1 MDDLTR
7 DEWLAAIEL
16 LDEVMDLPASEQ
28 RDVLR
33 EATAS
38 RAVKEAVIRML
49 KNDADDGDVFDQ
61 GAFDL
66 IAPVISTDDELDDT
80 TIRALETLGSRS
92 GRRREGVL
100 ESGDHVGRYRIVRM
114 IGRGGMG
121 EVYLA
126 ERDDDTYQQQVA
138 LKLVND
144 QRIGRE
150 EVELRFQRERQILAS
165 LRHENVARLLDG
177 GVTEAGRPYLVMEYV
192 PGQSITE
199 YARTRRLTIEDRLDL
214 FEQACRAVRYA
225 HRRAVIHRDIKP
237 SNLVVEDR
245 DVSVAE
251 SKGEAESDTAPGDAV
266 DVSQRQT
273 GGDGASPDPEAD
285 VRGGRPLVKLLDF
298 GIAKLLD
305 PGDTAEPITRGGE
318 QLMTPEYAAPEQV
331 EGKPAT
337 TATDVYQLGIL
348 LYELLTGK
356 RPFQKATEGKSGRAR
371 VHAAQE
377 AVLTQDPKP
386 LSRMMTRSAS
396 DAVRESYGEDPRRV
410 VQNLRG
416 DLDAIALKALRKE
429 PDARYASVDDLL
441 DDLDRYRTR
450 RPVEARE
457 GTWSYRAGK
466 FLRRNKTGVVVASLF
481 AFVVTAFIVS
491 LVIQTD
497 RLSEALAEAQAESAR
512 RDQMQ
517 GLFLSVLDDEDS
529 QSLQS
534 DTLTVRDLLSLSQ
547 RTAARDLQ
555 NTPDLKAWVY
565 TELAAMHDE
574 IGEYREAKTL
584 ADSAVTFYER
594 ILSESPD
601 GETPVGVT
609 RADLVRAMSRA
620 ADMRSELG
628 QYEEADSLFQQA
640 LSYADVAEEG
650 RSVSGRWPWKSEK
663 RGEIDVGLNVDVLIQ
678 YTGLLRNS
686 GQQEKHVQAAE
697 RAHELAMQYPDE
709 VGEDARLTTMNNLA
723 LARRDQQRYAEAE
736 SLYTRVLDL
745 RRELNEERGASYAS
759 NLNNLAVLHW
769 LMNERPEAVQYM
781 EESVDLSRD
790 VFGDQHP
797 TVADR
802 LANLGSMYRQMD
814 QYEDARRVL
823 REALSLSKQTY
834 GPDNPRTGLVHLRLG
849 FLEWKDFS
857 AFESAETHLR
867 RAASI
872 RESVW
877 GPNHPEVAYARY
889 HLANLMREDDRL
901 DEAMEQYREVFPNVA
916 VDRSVVDSLTLTEAE
931 TTAVSSIDDRY
942 PYLANGYA
950 LLLREMGQ
958 VERACQMDL
967 HALTAFSLVE
977 GPNSTDAVTVRE
989 RLETCDRAL
998 LTRPVNQ

>member
-7 DEWLAAIEL
+7 DEWLAALDL
-16 LDEVMDLPASEQ
+16 LDEVMDLPTSEQ
-28 RDVLR
+28 REVLR

-38 RAVKEAVIRML
+38 RAVKEAVVRML
-49 KNDADDGDVFDQ
+49 ENDATDGDVFDQ

-80 TIRALETLGSRS
+80 TVRALETLGSRS
-92 GRRREGVL
+92 GRRRDGVL
-100 ESGDHVGRYRIVRM
+100 QSGDHVGRYRIVRM

-144 QRIGRE
+144 QRIGRQ
-150 EVELRFQRERQILAS
+150 EVELRFERERQILAS

-177 GVTEAGRPYLVMEYV
+177 GVTDAGRPYLVMEYV

-245 DVSVAE
+245 DVSVADSE
-251 SKGEAESDTAPGDAV
+251 EEGKTEAAPRGDV
-266 DVSQRQT
+266 DEPRREP

-305 PGDTAEPITRGGE
+305 PADVSEPITRGGE

-348 LYELLTGK
+348 LYELLTGQ
-356 RPFQKATEGKSGRAR
+356 RPFQEATEGKSGRAR

-396 DAVRESYGEDPRRV
+396 DAVRESYGEEPRRV

-429 PDARYASVDDLL
+429 PDARYGSVDDLL

-450 RPVEARE
+450 RPVKARE
-457 GTWSYRAGK
+457 GTWNYRTGK

-555 NTPDLKAWVY
+555 STPDLKAWVY
-565 TELAAMHDE
+565 TELASMHDE
-574 IGEYREAKTL
+574 IGEYRKAKAL

-594 ILSESPD
+594 ILFESPN
-601 GETPVGVT
+601 GETPVAVT
-609 RADLVRAMSRA
+609 RADLVRTMRQA
-620 ADMRSELG
+620 ADVRRELG
-628 QYEEADSLFQQA
+628 QYDEADSLFQQA
-640 LSYADVAEEG
+640 LAYVESAEEERNG
-650 RSVSGRWPWKSEK
+650 SGRWPWQSRQRDEM
-663 RGEIDVGLNVDVLIQ
+663 GVGLKVDVLIE
-678 YTGLLRNS
+678 YSKNLWES
-686 GQQEKHVQAAE
+686 GQEEKHAQVVE
-697 RAHELAMQYPDE
+697 RAHEIAMQYPEE
-709 VGEDARLTTMNNLA
+709 VGEYDRITTMNNLA

-736 SLYTRVLDL
+736 SLYTRALEL
-745 RRELNEERGASYAS
+745 RREINEELSPGYAT

-769 LMNERPEAVQYM
+769 LMNERSEAVRYM
-781 EESVDLSRD
+781 EESVDLTRK
-790 VFGDQHP
+790 VYGDQHP

-802 LANLGSMYRQMD
+802 LSNLGSMYRRME
-814 QYEDARRVL
+814 QYEGAQRVL
-823 REALSLSKQTY
+823 KEALTLSKQTY
-834 GPDNPRTGLVHLRLG
+834 GPNNPKTGQIHLRIG
-849 FLEWKDFS
+849 FLEWQDFNE
-857 AFESAETHLR
+857 FESAEMHLR

-872 RESVW
+872 RETILGSD
-877 GPNHPEVAYARY
+877 HPEVAYARY
-889 HLANLMREDDRL
+889 HLANLMRQDGRL
-901 DEAMEQYREVFPNVA
+901 DAAMKQYQEILPNVA
-916 VDRSVVDSLTLTEAE
+916 AERSVVDSLTLAEAE
-931 TTAVSSIDDRY
+931 TTAVSGVDDRY
-942 PYLANGYA
+942 PYFANGYA
-950 LLLREMGQ
+950 LLLREMGRI
-958 VERACQMDL
+958 ERACQVDL

-977 GPNSTDAVTVRE
+977 GPNSTEAVKVRE
-989 RLETCDRAL
+989 RLETCDRARV
-998 LTRPVNQ
+998 TRSVNR